1 MKMYMVNDTNLTASG
16 WAERMGISRQAMA
29 SRIRKA
35 KTGSELE
42 EALTTSGRQGFRSD
56 RVELTEVKK

>member
-1 MKMYMVNDTNLTASG
+1 MKMYTVNGTSLTASG

-35 KTGSELE
+35 RGGEDLK

-56 RVELTEVKK
+56 KAQKAGSEK

>member
-1 MKMYMVNDTNLTASG
+1 MKIYMVNGTRLTASG

-35 KTGSELE
+35 KTQFELE
-42 EALTTSGRQGFRSD
+42 EALTSSGRQGFRSD
-56 RVELTEVKK
+56 RVELTENKE